1 MSGCAG
7 ARNLLE
13 ACLGARPGDRITIV
27 AEPAEADYYDSASV
41 AAVIDEALDAG
52 MYVRKTVVA
61 SALRTEEDEKRL
73 LAMLDDA
80 DHVVF
85 FARAGDQIRFHRLPA
100 GKRFAVSYALD
111 IGMLDSPYG
120 ATSYDALCRFKLAV
134 DELFDA
140 AGHIRVTCPAGTDL
154 EGMPTPA
161 APGEV
166 AEVSIRRF
174 PMLVPKPVSAR
185 RFSGNVVL
193 SRFLLGTGSR
203 FYDPYALPLASD
215 IRAVV
220 DRGHILR
227 FAGDDAE
234 VARIN
239 EHYRLISGRFG
250 IDPWVVHSFHAGIH
264 PACRYERPAETGYER
279 WGGAAFGNPRIL
291 HFHTCGD
298 YAPGEIS
305 WNVIDPTIIVDGVPI
320 WSHGR
325 LLAENIPGAR
335 QTLSDHPDL
344 AELFAN
350 PAIEI
355 GI

>member
-1 MSGCAG
+1 MGGCAG

-27 AEPAEADYYDSASV
+27 AEPAEADYYDSAAV

-52 MYVRKTVVA
+52 LYVRKTVVA
-61 SALRTEEDEKRL
+61 SALRSEEDERQL
-73 LAMLDDA
+73 LSMVDDA

-85 FARAGDQIRFHRLPA
+85 FARAGDQIRFHRLPP
-100 GKRFAVSYALD
+100 GKRYAVSYALD
-111 IGMLDSPYG
+111 IGMLDSAYG
-120 ATSYDALCRFKLAV
+120 ATSYEALCRFKLAV
-134 DELFDA
+134 DELFDTA
-140 AGHIRVTCPAGTDL
+140 IRIRVTCPAGTDL
-154 EGMPTPA
+154 EGMPSEA
-161 APGEV
+161 EPGEIT
-166 AEVSIRRF
+166 EVSIRRF
-174 PMLVPKPVSAR
+174 PMLVPKPISAR
-185 RFSGNVVL
+185 RFSGKVVL

-215 IRAVV
+215 ICADIDHGR
-220 DRGHILR
+220 ILR
-227 FAGDDAE
+227 FTGDGEE

-239 EHYRLISGRFG
+239 RHYALISERFG

-264 PACRYERPAETGYER
+264 PACRYERAPETGYER

-305 WNVIDPTIIVDGVPI
+305 WNVIDPTIIADGVPI
-320 WSHGR
+320 WENGR
-325 LLAENIPGAR
+325 LLAHNIPGAR
-335 QTLSDHPDL
+335 QTLSDYPDL

-350 PAIEI
+350 PAFEI
-355 GI
+355 GL